1 MNSIVRLIQS
11 RRSIGNLNKPMPNKE
26 ELSIILET
34 ALTAPDHKKLVPYQ
48 ISILTEDNLDKF
60 GDVLL
65 KAGKEKAIKENK
77 TLDEIA
83 EKKLSNMPKRAP
95 MIITV
100 ATNFKQHD
108 KVPEFEQLLS
118 VGAVIQNILLILESM
133 GYKSIWRTGDLA
145 NEKLVKEFFKVSDDN
160 IICGFIYI
168 GSSDIV
174 LPNREKINQEYINQI
189 ISIIK

>member
-145 NEKLVKEFFKVSDDN
+145 NEKLVKEFVKVSDDN